1 MAFPS
6 PDRDHFQLGTLSHVL
21 NMRATGY
28 QELPEWPEVAP
39 DPTVR
44 NVELPPVWTEKPSK
58 HTGTKKKQDLKSFYS
73 ESESSEEGVWLGKEE
88 EMCVCVCLEG
98 EGVGEEKEQAQH
110 RKEAGPHVLLL

>member
-73 ESESSEEGVWLGKEE
+73 ESESSEEGVWLGKRRYVW
-88 EMCVCVCLEG
+88 VCWWGGLG
-98 EGVGEEKEQAQH
+98 SRASPTPQ
-110 RKEAGPHVLLL
+110 RSRT